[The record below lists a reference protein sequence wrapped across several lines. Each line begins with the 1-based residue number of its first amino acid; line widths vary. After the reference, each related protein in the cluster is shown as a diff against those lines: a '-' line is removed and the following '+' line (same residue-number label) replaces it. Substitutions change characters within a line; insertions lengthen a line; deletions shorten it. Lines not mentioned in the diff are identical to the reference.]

1 MEHEV
6 GIKQMA
12 TINRGKPIE
21 EKKLDLMTLVKK

>member
-1 MEHEV
+1 MEHEA

-21 EKKLDLMTLVKK
+21 EKKVRSYDFS